1 MPRQPRLLVP
11 EIAVHVIQRGNN
23 RQVCFRQHSDYL
35 LYLLHL
41 HELSGKTGCALHAY
55 CLMPNHVHLLLTP
68 KDTDG
73 CTILMRDLGQ
83 RYVQYFNKVHGR
95 TGTLWDGRFRSCLV
109 ESADYV
115 LACYRY
121 IELNPVRAGLAA
133 TPGDYRWSSHAGNAG
148 IRHDR
153 LLSPHPEF
161 LALGTE
167 TGTRQGAYC
176 ELFGLTLEPRIVE
189 SIRHTTNSGFPLVT
203 ESFRFELE
211 ARLGRKLEPGRAGR
225 PGKSGS
231 DPDFSAGGAS

>member
-11 EIAVHVIQRGNN
+11 DVAAHVIQRGNN
-23 RQVCFRQHSDYL
+23 RQVCFRQHGDYL

-41 HELSGKTGCALHAY
+41 HELSGKTRCTVHAY

-68 KDTDG
+68 TDADG
-73 CTILMRDLGQ
+73 CTVLMRDLGQ
-83 RYVQYFNKVHGR
+83 RYVQYFNRKHGR
-95 TGTLWDGRFRSCLV
+95 TGTLWEGRFRSCLV

-121 IELNPVRAGLAA
+121 IELNPVRAGLADNPA
-133 TPGDYRWSSHAGNAG
+133 EYPWSSHAGNTG
-148 IRHDR
+148 IRRDR

-167 TGTRQGAYC
+167 TGTRQAAYSG
-176 ELFGLTLEPRIVE
+176 LFDMSLESHMVA
-189 SIRHTTNSGFPLVT
+189 SIRHTANSGFPLVT
-203 ESFRFELE
+203 ESFRCDLEL
-211 ARLGRKLEPGRAGR
+211 RLGRRLEPGRAGR